1 MELAWYLGTPGGND
15 LTVLVI
21 CLILW
26 AGLAALP
33 GHFLGLTAGILGGA
47 GHTVAVLV
55 AIHTSAQDA
64 GHGAEGEH
72 GRVPHLP
79 MGVCLPTVCA
89 SFLMFLLQDNLD
101 SSAAHPYCLE
111 VARDE
116 AQRGAEA
123 GRGWRTGA
131 SPLSII

>member
-1 MELAWYLGTPGGND
+1 MGS
-15 LTVLVI
+15 
-21 CLILW
+21 
-26 AGLAALP
+26 
-33 GHFLGLTAGILGGA
+33 LGGR
-47 GHTVAVLV
+47 GSRP
-55 AIHTSAQDA
+55 ISAWE
-64 GHGAEGEH
+64 EGP
-72 GRVPHLP
+72 VP
-79 MGVCLPTVCA
+79 T
-89 SFLMFLLQDNLD
+89 FLMFLLQDNLD